1 MISGDPST
9 SQLVYN
15 PVCPQVASIHFVVGP
30 SSVSL
35 RVRYHSSLRL
45 HVQLYPLP
53 ARRLLVFQR
62 SGDNVSSK
70 IPAAG
75 TSATSALITPSRSLS
90 AISAAVK
97 RSFTFAP
104 VPVPVPSSLVAPGAP
119 TQRSPALNPGAL
131 TFVPLVLPEKLR
143 TPALTRPYVPPPPP
157 PSRPVARVERV
168 EGMNFALP
176 RVGDR
181 SLASSMHAPAKAAP
195 SVIYATAVANA
206 NANAASHVSASSDED
221 EDEDEQS
228 TVLANRRTRI
238 PTRERRA
245 RKRTHAEAAAEEAA
259 EARRRLLDARGEAG
273 LWAEA
278 LLPTPAPTSAPAKWC
293 ARRLGLPIAEGP
305 RAVVR
310 A

>member
-1 MISGDPST
+1 M
-9 SQLVYN
+9 
-15 PVCPQVASIHFVVGP
+15 ASIHFVVGP
-30 SSVSL
+30 SSVFL

-45 HVQLYPLP
+45 HAQLFPLP

-62 SGDNVSSK
+62 TRSGDNVSSK
-70 IPAAG
+70 GSAASTSTSTTPAH
-75 TSATSALITPSRSLS
+75 ITPSRSLS

-104 VPVPVPSSLVAPGAP
+104 VPVPVPPSLGAPGAP

-143 TPALTRPYVPPPPP
+143 TPALTRPYVPPPPL

-195 SVIYATAVANA
+195 SVIYVTAVANA
-206 NANAASHVSASSDED
+206 NANAASHVPASSDED
-221 EDEDEQS
+221 EDEDEQNTTS
-228 TVLANRRTRI
+228 ANRRTRI

-278 LLPTPAPTSAPAKWC
+278 LLPAPAPAPTSAPAKWC

-305 RAVVR
+305 RAAVR